1 MIYRFIATGVIV
13 VAWVVLRTAAG
24 ITISRRVKA
33 QTLRPQNALVA
44 RKMVT
49 LLLLLLLVLA
59 LGFTWGA
66 TPKTMWISVASIV
79 VLIAIAFFGVWSLI
93 NNIVA
98 GFILLLSRPFEI
110 GDEIVILPDNIQC
123 TVTDMTAVFLV
134 LKETDGTVIIM
145 PNNFVFQRIVKR
157 IRKES

>member
-1 MIYRFIATGVIV
+1 MIYRIIV
-13 VAWVVLRTAAG
+13 SGAILVSWVVLRAIGGAM
-24 ITISRRVKA
+24 ISRRVKA
-33 QTLRPQNALVA
+33 GTLRPQNAVVA

-49 LLLLLLLVLA
+49 LLLLVLQVLA

-66 TPKTMWISVASIV
+66 TPKTLWASVASIV

-93 NNIVA
+93 NNVVA

-123 TVTDMTAVFLV
+123 TVADMTSVFLV
-134 LKETDGTVIIM
+134 LKDGDGTVIIV

-157 IRKES
+157 LKKES

>member
-1 MIYRFIATGVIV
+1 MIYRVIASGATL
-13 VAWVVLRTAAG
+13 VAWAVLRAIGGAM
-24 ITISRRVKA
+24 ISRRVKA
-33 QTLRPQNALVA
+33 GTLQPQNAVVA

-66 TPKTMWISVASIV
+66 SPKTIWISVASIV

-93 NNIVA
+93 NNVVA
-98 GFILLLSRPFEI
+98 GFVLLLSRPFEI

-123 TVTDMTAVFLV
+123 TVADMTAVFLV
-134 LKETDGTVIIM
+134 LKDREGTVIIM

-157 IRKES
+157 LKKES